1 MALPATLEELASLV
15 KQYIDAS
22 GGMSVIE
29 AKQVFGLG
37 RNLTIEILEFFDQIG
52 FTKRSDN
59 KRLIANLNAAR
70 INQRD

>member
-1 MALPATLEELASLV
+1 
-15 KQYIDAS
+15 
-22 GGMSVIE
+22 
-29 AKQVFGLG
+29 LG